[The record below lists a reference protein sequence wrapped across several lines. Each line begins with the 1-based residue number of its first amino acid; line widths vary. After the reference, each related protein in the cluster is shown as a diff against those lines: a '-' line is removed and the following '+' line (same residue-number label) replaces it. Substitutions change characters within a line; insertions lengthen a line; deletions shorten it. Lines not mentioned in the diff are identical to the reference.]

1 MRLASRRTRQVRS
14 IHKALVRKGPI
25 MNRRLRWAILT
36 CAMAAAVSVV
46 SLTPSTQSEAQA
58 ASQIRI
64 STGRHYSGYGQG
76 YYGGYGRGYG
86 YGQHNGGGYRSGHHG
101 YSGYGNGRYGYG
113 TNYGAYR
120 NYGNVNYYPQSYNQ
134 GYYRQYNRGYS
145 SYGYG
150 VSTPLGYFSF

>member
-1 MRLASRRTRQVRS
+1 
-14 IHKALVRKGPI
+14 
-25 MNRRLRWAILT
+25 MNRRLRWVTLT
-36 CAMAAAVSVV
+36 CAMVAAVSGV
-46 SLTPSTQSEAQA
+46 SLTPSPQNEAQA

-64 STGRHYSGYGQG
+64 SSGRHYNGYGRG

-113 TNYGAYR
+113 NGRYG
-120 NYGNVNYYPQSYNQ
+120 YGNGSYYGNPGSYSRSYNP
-134 GYYRQYNRGYS
+134 GYNQRHNRGYS
-145 SYGYG
+145 SYGFG